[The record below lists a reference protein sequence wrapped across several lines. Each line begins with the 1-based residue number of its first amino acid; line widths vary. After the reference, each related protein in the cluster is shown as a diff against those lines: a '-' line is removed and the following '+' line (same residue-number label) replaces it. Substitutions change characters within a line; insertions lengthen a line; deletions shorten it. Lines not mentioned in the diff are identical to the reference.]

1 MNDVGELSGEEEDDE
16 DFKRFMPTEFL
27 KRIPGMDSHRLND
40 LLRKGKQ
47 FGIKTIV
54 DLCKSDEE
62 TLTNVLGRKC
72 ATEIQEFLHRKVD
85 FDELRQ

>member
-1 MNDVGELSGEEEDDE
+1 
-16 DFKRFMPTEFL
+16 MPTEFL

-72 ATEIQEFLHRKVD
+72 ASEIQEFLHRKVD
-85 FDELRQ
+85 FEELK

>member
-1 MNDVGELSGEEEDDE
+1 MSEAEEDGDE

-40 LLRKGKQ
+40 LLRKGKAA
-47 FGIKTIV
+47 GIKTIV
-54 DLCKSDEE
+54 DLCNTDEE
-62 TLTNVLGRKC
+62 TLTSVLGRKC

-85 FDELRQ
+85 FEELANQQK